1 MHQSPRTQPACRHD
15 THLTAIAACCM
26 LQAPSAALPEALT
39 EQLYTLWVC
48 AAVHEP
54 AALVSEGPACWLVL
68 RDQVL
73 PQRYSRFTDVSD
85 TWPGLPHTMSEAQ
98 LTAVR

>member
-1 MHQSPRTQPACRHD
+1 MTPMLNAQR
-15 THLTAIAACCM
+15 CM
-26 LQAPSAALPEALT
+26 LQVPSAALPEGLS
-39 EQLYTLWVC
+39 EQLYTLWAC

-54 AALVSEGPACWLVL
+54 AALVSQGPACWRAL

-73 PQRYSRFTDVSD
+73 PRRFSHDTDVWD
-85 TWPGLPHTMSEAQ
+85 MAPGLPHTMSEAQ